1 MENVLVAVC
10 SRFMPVFEHWSEAD
24 HNALYRKSETARKAT
39 SATINPTKSLLC
51 IIVYNFLMWDINMLM
66 FVKEFHVSILF
77 ELEVV
82 RRAEIHEIMSSRARN
97 VR

>member
-1 MENVLVAVC
+1 
-10 SRFMPVFEHWSEAD
+10 
-24 HNALYRKSETARKAT
+24 
-39 SATINPTKSLLC
+39 
-51 IIVYNFLMWDINMLM
+51 MLM